1 MAVVTILWLL
11 AITAALWLARWLL
24 RWHLNR
30 RLRREIARR
39 LAALNPD
46 DLRAPAV
53 AGGMTTAE
61 ALRGAEQA
69 AEALRKYGKRAG
81 SA

>member
-1 MAVVTILWLL
+1 MTGLLLL
-11 AITAALWLARWLL
+11 AISAALWLARWLL
-24 RWHLNR
+24 RWYLNR
-30 RLRREIARR
+30 RLRREIVRR
-39 LAALNPD
+39 LAALNLD

-69 AEALRKYGKRAG
+69 AEVLRKYGKRAG